1 MPVADAL
8 AYVHGTGTSS
18 SGPLTSTAKSFTGS
32 IAATTPTTG
41 TLTVTAGAA
50 GTQLLVGDLITG
62 PGVAA
67 NTVVLAILSV
77 TAANGVGTYMVSG
90 SQLVAGEAMTAA
102 PDLMGDQL
110 LVGVTSQ
117 QSNLELDFEAPNA
130 GTSYPWLRQSEVF
143 GDGGVEMGLH
153 IEITGPFYGAATL
166 ASIRFDVLSGA
177 ASQATTIIA
186 SRTLTLAQMQ
196 VQGAHY
202 FIPISGFA
210 VQQFL
215 RWNATN
221 AAAVDGFVGSIV
233 SWFGPKTGGES

>member
-1 MPVADAL
+1 
-8 AYVHGTGTSS
+8 
-18 SGPLTSTAKSFTGS
+18 
-32 IAATTPTTG
+32 
-41 TLTVTAGAA
+41 
-50 GTQLLVGDLITG
+50 
-62 PGVAA
+62 
-67 NTVVLAILSV
+67 
-77 TAANGVGTYMVSG
+77 
-90 SQLVAGEAMTAA
+90 
-102 PDLMGDQL
+102 
-110 LVGVTSQ
+110 
-117 QSNLELDFEAPNA
+117 
-130 GTSYPWLRQSEVF
+130 
-143 GDGGVEMGLH
+143 MGLH

-202 FIPISGFA
+202 FIPLSGFA

-221 AAAVDGFVGSIV
+221 AAAVDGFAGSIV